1 MPRENYQSRLSE
13 LRAEVSAM
21 ADLTLE
27 RYHESLAVLETGD
40 HVQAQQ
46 IIEGDAELNEW
57 YLDIE
62 KQCVELIALQQPV
75 ASDLRF
81 IASSFKIVTD
91 LERVGDLAT
100 NLARYGRDGEF
111 ELFPGVDI
119 ETIGGLAGEMVSDA
133 MDAYTRDDA
142 DAARVIAERDGE
154 LDECCQVATEAVV
167 RELMTSHA
175 SEMDA
180 TEVEA
185 TLESV
190 SRALLTV
197 RDLERVGDHA
207 VNICAR
213 TLYMVENDDEL
224 IY

>member
-1 MPRENYQSRLSE
+1 MARERYQDRLSD
-13 LRAEVSAM
+13 LRAEVGAM

-27 RYHESLAVLETGD
+27 RYHESLDVLETGD
-40 HVQAQQ
+40 SLKAQR
-46 IIEGDAELNEW
+46 IIEGDTELNEW

-62 KQCVELIALQQPV
+62 NQCVQLIALQQPV

-91 LERVGDLAT
+91 LERIGDLAT
-100 NLARYGRDGEF
+100 NLARYGRDGDF
-111 ELFPGVDI
+111 EGFPDVGVTAI
-119 ETIGGLAGEMVSDA
+119 ARMAGEMVTDA

-142 DAARVIAERDGE
+142 DAARAIAERDDK
-154 LDECCQVATEAVV
+154 LDECCQVATGTVV
-167 RELMTSHA
+167 RELITSHA
-175 SEMDA
+175 RAMDT
-180 TEVEA
+180 TEIEA

-190 SRALLTV
+190 SRVLLTV

-213 TLYMVENDDEL
+213 TLYMVENDDDL